1 MAEVPPLHTL
11 PKIPLVVCLSSFPK
25 TFLPKSS
32 RVLGVFRL
40 PYFAFSHKF
49 AAGQSAADLRRNNAG
64 IDGGAMRILSFSDD
78 SDSIVCLFPP
88 YAGVSGRN
96 GHKDRTPRY
105 SPFFPADVISTHLSG
120 GVQYALFR
128 RENMCSTQQILRL
141 VRSRK

>member
-78 SDSIVCLFPP
+78 SGSIVCLFPP

-105 SPFFPADVISTHLSG
+105 SPFFFPP
-120 GVQYALFR
+120 
-128 RENMCSTQQILRL
+128 M
-141 VRSRK
+141 

>member
-1 MAEVPPLHTL
+1 VAIVPQIILEEFQMAEVPPLHTL

-78 SDSIVCLFPP
+78 SGSIVCLFPP

-96 GHKDRTPRY
+96 GHKDRIPRY
-105 SPFFPADVISTHLSG
+105 SPFFS
-120 GVQYALFR
+120 R
-128 RENMCSTQQILRL
+128 RCD
-141 VRSRK
+141 